1 MNSEGYSLTLLKLV
15 AVLGLVCLNG
25 FFVAAE
31 FAFVRLRR
39 TQLDALV
46 AKGHR
51 RARIA
56 RRLATNLESCISTVQ
71 IGITLCG
78 IATGALVKPVFEALL
93 RPVFQTLAVESPA
106 IRTTVEFSIG
116 FLVSTFLLIVVG
128 ELVPKS
134 LAIRNTLAVSL
145 WTARWLEMFYY
156 LTRPFI
162 WILNRSRGWILGK
175 LGVAASSESE
185 HGHSEE
191 ELRLLVSTATSRS
204 GETALS
210 RNLVL
215 NALDIRQRIV
225 REVMRPRRE
234 ITALDTRGSLTEC
247 IEIAEWS
254 RYSRFPLCE
263 DGDLDR
269 TVGVVHIKDLYASRH
284 KARTGGELR
293 PVARRLIYVPETARL
308 ERVLGL
314 FLERRLHLAIVVDE
328 YGSTVG
334 MVTLEN
340 LLEELV
346 GQIQDEFDQEKPL
359 FIQTSDQTW
368 EVDGILPLHELSDL
382 VGAPLRE
389 EGITTTSGLVTQR
402 LGGFPKPGDTLTLG
416 HYELRVEETDGQ
428 RVSKLQLTKRS
439 PTQ

>member
-1 MNSEGYSLTLLKLV
+1 MTNEGYSLTLLKLL
-15 AVLGLVCLNG
+15 AVLGLVFLNG

-31 FAFVRLRR
+31 FAFVRLRG

-78 IATGALVKPVFEALL
+78 IATGAMVKPVFEALL
-93 RPVFQTLAVESPA
+93 RPVFQTLVVESPA
-106 IRTTVEFSIG
+106 VRTTVEFSVG

-134 LAIRNTLAVSL
+134 LAIRKTLAVAL

-156 LTRPFI
+156 LAWPFI

-175 LGVAASSESE
+175 LGIAPSSESE
-185 HGHSEE
+185 YGHSEE
-191 ELRLLVSTATSRS
+191 ELRLLISTVTSRS
-204 GETALS
+204 GETPLS

-234 ITALDTRGSLTEC
+234 ITGLDTRGSLTEC
-247 IEIAEWS
+247 IEIAERS

-293 PVARRLIYVPETARL
+293 AVARKLIYVPETARL

-314 FLERRLHLAIVVDE
+314 FLDRRLHLAIVVDE
-328 YGSTVG
+328 HGSTVG

-359 FIQTSDQTW
+359 FVQTSDQTW

-416 HYELRVEETDGQ
+416 CYELRVEETDGP

>member
-1 MNSEGYSLTLLKLV
+1 MDAERYSLTLLKLL

-31 FAFVRLRR
+31 FAFVRLRG
-39 TQLDALV
+39 TQLDALI

-56 RRLATNLESCISTVQ
+56 RRLAANLESCISAVQ

-78 IATGALVKPVFEALL
+78 IATGAMVKPVFEALL
-93 RPVFQTLAVESPA
+93 RPVFQTLAVDSVA
-106 IRTTVEFSIG
+106 VRTTVELSVG

-134 LAIRNTLAVSL
+134 LAIRRTLAVSL
-145 WTARWLEMFYY
+145 WTARWLELFYY
-156 LTRPFI
+156 LTWPFI
-162 WILNRSRGWILGK
+162 WVLNRSRSWILNK
-175 LGVAASSESE
+175 LGIAASSESE

-191 ELRLLVSTATSRS
+191 ELRLLITSATSR
-204 GETALS
+204 GAETALG

-234 ITALDTRGSLTEC
+234 ITALDTRASLNEC
-247 IEIAEWS
+247 IEIAERS

-269 TVGVVHIKDLYASRH
+269 TTGVVHIKDLYASRH
-284 KARTGGELR
+284 KARSGADLQ
-293 PVARRLIYVPETARL
+293 PVARKLVYVPETARL
-308 ERVLGL
+308 ERLLQL
-314 FLERRLHLAIVVDE
+314 FLDRRLHLAIVVDE
-328 YGSTVG
+328 YGGTVG

-359 FIQTSDQTW
+359 YFQTSDQTW
-368 EVDGILPLHELSDL
+368 EIDGILPLHELSDL
-382 VGAPLRE
+382 VGEPLRE

-402 LGGFPKPGDTLTLG
+402 LRGFPKPGDALTLG
-416 HYELRVEETDGQ
+416 HYELRVEETDGP
-428 RVSKLQLTKRS
+428 RVSRLKLTKRA
-439 PTQ
+439 PV